1 MINNYHSFKLNQSS
15 YTNCVG
21 IDNQTKNKLV
31 FFLKLL
37 HLFLFQLMLYPN
49 RIQLSFKKA
58 NKLPKSLL
66 QLKTFLFALQLV
78 HPTKSRKHLKT
89 SAKKVK

>member
-1 MINNYHSFKLNQSS
+1 MRVI
-15 YTNCVG
+15 CVG
-21 IDNQTKNKLV
+21 IDNQTKNKLK

-37 HLFLFQLMLYPN
+37 HIFSFQLMLYPN
-49 RIQLSFKKA
+49 RIQPSFKRA
-58 NKLPKSLL
+58 IKLSKSLL

-78 HPTKSRKHLKT
+78 HPLKSRKHLKT